1 MAPTDK
7 LHLPFRWSFVPQ
19 QDARDGSIRWT
30 WCAYTQTGEMV
41 LECKD
46 SFETFTECMNDARTQ
61 GYGGK

>member
-7 LHLPFRWSFVPQ
+7 LHLPFRWSFVPH
-19 QDARDGSIRWT
+19 QDGKDGSIRWT
-30 WCAYTQTGEMV
+30 WCAYTQAGEMV